1 MQNYRNLQH
10 SFRTAVAAVL
20 PSVCICT
27 VLLFTLC
34 ATCTAMPKAGYGKL
48 SSALRALVSTE
59 NAAAQRHGA
68 AHAMTQ
74 DNRRVCAFVQVKD
87 ADKAALADN
96 GCKVLAQFGDIFIA
110 DVPLRSVGSM
120 ASDTRI
126 CRIEAE
132 RGNSLTLD
140 SMSIFT
146 NATPV
151 YEGRQLPQAFTGR
164 GVVVGIEDI
173 GFDLTHPT
181 FYSSD
186 GNSYRIKRLW
196 DQLSTDTVG
205 SGMYVGAEYT
215 SREALLNYGHSR
227 DGITQLHGTHTLG
240 IAAGSGAGTAYAGM
254 APESDICLVS
264 NAVSGD
270 EQYIDSADIY
280 KYTYATDALGFK
292 YIFDYAD
299 SQGKP
304 CVISFSE
311 GSSQDLRGDDM
322 LYYEVLR
329 RITGPGHIIVSSAG
343 NNGVVR
349 NYVGKPYGRT
359 SAGTFCIS
367 AGNKFRVTTQSRG
380 ALSMRITLYN
390 AGNCTSQSPHVSM
403 QGGNTVVTF
412 NTDEV
417 TASPDSCLRDT
428 FVVGGKTH
436 IVSATAYLSCY
447 DSSRLAMDIAVEGP
461 KFLGFGSPLSMELVG
476 EDSEADM
483 YCMYGEMRGD
493 KANAAID
500 DAESSHNINSPAS
513 APAVICVG
521 GTACRPVYKNLDG
534 GTVAQSWGP
543 SGERGNYSSV
553 GPTFDGRMKPD
564 VMAPGANII
573 SALSS
578 TFWDNHA
585 DDARENVVAKQ
596 TFNGREYRWFVTGGT
611 SMSSPAVGGIIAL
624 WLQADPNLTPED
636 VLGIIARTS
645 KPCGNYGSLPNNY
658 CGYGMIDAYAGLLD
672 VLKLNGIEGLSAQNP
687 SAVRIAFTPEGH
699 LIVKLNE
706 TARADFSI
714 SVFDTAGRKLRTF
727 SLAAGAKRYETDLS
741 ALPSGIYAVQIDSA
755 EKTESGSV
763 LIRK

>member
-1 MQNYRNLQH
+1 M
-10 SFRTAVAAVL
+10 AAIL
-20 PSVCICT
+20 PFACVCT
-27 VLLFTLC
+27 VLMFALLPVC
-34 ATCTAMPKAGYGKL
+34 AATPKADYGKL
-48 SSALRALVSTE
+48 SSGLRTLISAE
-59 NAAAQRHGA
+59 NAAALRHGA
-68 AHAMTQ
+68 AHTVAQ
-74 DNRRVCAFVQVKD
+74 NSRRVCAFVQVKD

-110 DVPLRSVGSM
+110 DVPLRSVGRM
-120 ASDTRI
+120 VSDTRI
-126 CRIEAE
+126 SRIEAE
-132 RGNSLTLD
+132 KGNSLTLD

-146 NATPV
+146 DATPV
-151 YEGRQLPQAFTGR
+151 YEGKQLPQAFTGR
-164 GVVVGIEDI
+164 GVVVGIEDV
-173 GFDLTHPT
+173 GFDLAHPT

-186 GNSYRIKRLW
+186 GTRYRIKRLW
-196 DQLSTDTVG
+196 DQLSADTVS
-205 SGMYVGAEYT
+205 SGMYVGAEYA
-215 SREALLNYGHSR
+215 SQEALLNYGHSR

-240 IAAGSGAGTAYAGM
+240 IAAGSGAGTAYVGM

-264 NAVSGD
+264 NAVNGD

-329 RITGPGHIIVSSAG
+329 RMTGPGHIIVSSAG

-367 AGNKFRVTTQSRG
+367 AGTKFCVTTQSRG

-390 AGNCTSQSPHVSM
+390 AGNCTSSSPHVSM
-403 QGGNTVVTF
+403 QGGNTVVKF
-412 NTDEV
+412 STDDV
-417 TASPDSCLRDT
+417 TASADSCLRDT

-436 IVSATAYLSCY
+436 VVSTTAYPSCY
-447 DSSRLAMDIAVEGP
+447 DSSRLAMDIVVEGP
-461 KFLGFGSPLSMELVG
+461 KLLGFVSPLSMELVG
-476 EDSEADM
+476 EESEADM

-493 KANAAID
+493 KANTDID

-534 GTVAQSWGP
+534 DTVTQSWGA
-543 SGERGNYSSV
+543 SGERGSYSSV

-578 TFWDNHA
+578 VFWDNHA

-596 TFNGREYRWFVTGGT
+596 LFNGREYRWFVTGGT

-624 WLQADPNLTPED
+624 WLQANPRLTPDD

-672 VLKLNGIEGLSAQNP
+672 VLKLSGIEGLSMQNP
-687 SAVRIAFTPEGH
+687 SAASIAFAEGH
-699 LIVKLNE
+699 RLIVTLNE
-706 TARADFSI
+706 AAKTGFSI
-714 SVFDTAGRKLRTF
+714 CLFDTAGRKLRTY
-727 SLAAGAKRYETDLS
+727 SVAAGAKRYETDLS
-741 ALPSGIYAVQIDSA
+741 ALPSGIYAVQINSA
-755 EKTESGSV
+755 EKAARGSV